1 MSMFLILPD
10 QVDPGIRDL
19 EQNITTSLIKELM
32 ATLQVRVKLPD
43 TQLRRVSLGVG
54 LGGFCPISA
63 PSC

>member
-1 MSMFLILPD
+1 MVCRRMSMFLILPD

-43 TQLRRVSLGVG
+43 TQLRQVG
-54 LGGFCPISA
+54 L
-63 PSC
+63 

>member
-32 ATLQVRVKLPD
+32 ATLQVKEEA
-43 TQLRRVSLGVG
+43 
-54 LGGFCPISA
+54 FF
-63 PSC
+63 